1 VTLLLNRRRFL
12 LSWLAA
18 ALSTP
23 GRAGAEPAGG
33 NHRVGILSNVPMSNP
48 RGARLWG
55 EFTQALR
62 DLGYVEG
69 RNLTIENLS
78 SDGRYDRL
86 PALAAELV
94 RHKVDVIVAPA
105 AQNVIAAKQASAT
118 IPIVMVGV
126 GDPIGNGL
134 VASLARPGGNVTG
147 TSFLTS
153 AMVGKQLEILAQ
165 MVPQSRRLAVL
176 VNPTNPGMTLLLE
189 QAKAATQTLGIQL
202 QRVDARSGDE
212 LDSAFAAVARERA
225 GGLFV
230 PWEGTFL
237 VHLRRIV
244 SLAGSSRVPVLYG
257 ERGYVE
263 AGGLASYAPS
273 AIESNRRAASYVDRI
288 LKGAKPAEL
297 PVEQPTTFEL
307 IVNLKSAKALGLA
320 IPPSVLARADQVI
333 E

>member
-1 VTLLLNRRRFL
+1 MDRRRFL
-12 LSWLAA
+12 LTSLVGVLAA
-18 ALSTP
+18 PLHSPA
-23 GRAGAEPAGG
+23 APAGG
-33 NHRVGILSNVPMSNP
+33 TYRVGILSNVPISHP

-55 EFTQALR
+55 EFAQALR

-78 SDGRYDRL
+78 SDGQYDRL

-105 AQNVIAAKQASAT
+105 AQNVIAAKAASAT

-126 GDPIGNGL
+126 GDPIGSGL

-153 AMVGKQLEILAQ
+153 VMVGKQLEILTQ
-165 MVPQSRRLAVL
+165 IVPQARRLAVL
-176 VNPTNPGMTLLLE
+176 VNPTNPGMGLLLE
-189 QAKAATQTLGIQL
+189 QAKAAAQGLGTQL
-202 QRVDARSGDE
+202 QRVEARSSDE
-212 LDSAFAAVARERA
+212 LDAAFAVVTREHA

-230 PWEGTFL
+230 PWDGTFI
-237 VHLRRIV
+237 VHLRQIV
-244 SLAGSSRVPVLYG
+244 SLAASARMPTLYG
-257 ERGYVE
+257 ERGYVD
-263 AGGLASYAPS
+263 AGGLACYGAS
-273 AIESNRRAASYVDRI
+273 AVESSRRAASYVDKI

-297 PVEQPTTFEL
+297 PIEQPTQFDL
-307 IVNLKSAKALGLA
+307 IINLKTAKALALT
-320 IPPSVLARADQVI
+320 IPPSLLARADQVI